1 MNVQAT
7 GTVSRSQDGYP
18 ESNKRE
24 RNILMD
30 IQEEK
35 KGQVV
40 VLKINGR
47 LDSTNAS
54 QLDKRIAGLID
65 RKEKQIL
72 LDCSQ
77 LGYVSSSG
85 LRVFLMGLKKLN
97 AIQGKFL
104 ICSLQE
110 PISEVFDISGFSGI
124 FSIYGSQA
132 EALNA
137 F

>member
-1 MNVQAT
+1 
-7 GTVSRSQDGYP
+7 
-18 ESNKRE
+18 
-24 RNILMD
+24 MD
-30 IQEEK
+30 ILEEK

-47 LDSTNAS
+47 LDSTNALL
-54 QLDKRIAGLID
+54 LDRKIAGLID

-72 LDCSQ
+72 VDCSQ

-85 LRVFLMGLKKLN
+85 LRVFLTGLKKMN
-97 AIQGKFL
+97 AIQGKFF

-124 FSIYGSQA
+124 FSIYGTQA
-132 EALNA
+132 EALSA